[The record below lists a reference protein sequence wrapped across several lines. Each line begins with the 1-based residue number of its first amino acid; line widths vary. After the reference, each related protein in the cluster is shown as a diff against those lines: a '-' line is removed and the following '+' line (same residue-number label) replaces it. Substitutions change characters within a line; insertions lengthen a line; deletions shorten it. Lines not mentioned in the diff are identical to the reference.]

1 MIDGEEEWSVGNARE
16 RERSSAQIYR
26 GGGAA
31 AGTAKTLLLSTSASI
46 DPPLVLVAV
55 AIAMAVVATT
65 MEPPPPWK
73 PSCSSTSM
81 GYELLMPTKLV
92 GTWVQSNLDN
102 SNLLSVRLVKDKI
115 RKFPLQATW
124 LDKWNNCMIKFSY
137 KII

>member
-1 MIDGEEEWSVGNARE
+1 MRERE

-31 AGTAKTLLLSTSASI
+31 AGTAKALLLSTSASI